1 MIVLTR
7 MVPVVLLL
15 WLSAGSTAIGQ
26 DWAKNM
32 FDNTKHDFGVV
43 ARGAK
48 AEHGFTFENIY
59 LEDAHIVAVR
69 SSCGCT
75 TMQYPKEIIKTYQT
89 ARIVVKMDT
98 RSFLGR
104 KDSTLTVVF
113 DKPFPAEVQLH
124 VYSFI
129 RRDVVLQPGSVQ
141 FGSVGQGKMV
151 RRKTTVSYAG
161 RSDWRIL
168 NVNSAN
174 PHLKIDVIEVG
185 RSLGRVTYDLV
196 MTLGGDAP
204 PGYVNEQVI
213 MTTDDPDPR
222 KARVPV
228 TVEGIVSPAISVRPS
243 PLMLGVLQEGRSVS
257 KNLVVHGKEPFRI
270 LGVLCADKRFQFTA
284 PKNAKTFHL
293 IPVTFTAESTPGE
306 VNAAIRIRTDREQGK
321 ELEVTAHA
329 EIVRAASTD

>member
-1 MIVLTR
+1 

-15 WLSAGSTAIGQ
+15 WLSAGSTAMGQ
-26 DWAKNM
+26 DWAKRM
-32 FDNTKHDFGVV
+32 FNHTKHDFGVV

-75 TMQYPKEIIKTYQT
+75 TMQYPKEILKTYQT

-141 FGSVGQGKMV
+141 FGSVGQGRTV

-161 RSDWRIL
+161 RNDWRIL
-168 NVNSAN
+168 DVKSAN

-185 RSLGRVTYDLV
+185 RSRGRVTYDLV
-196 MTLGGDAP
+196 MTLDGDAP

-213 MTTDDPDPR
+213 MTTDDPNPR

-228 TVEGIVSPAISVRPS
+228 TVEGIVVPAISVRPS

-270 LGVLCADKRFQFTA
+270 LGVSCNDKRFRFAA
-284 PKNAKTFHL
+284 PKDAKTFHL

-306 VNAAIRIRTDREQGK
+306 VNAAIRIQTDREQGK

-329 EIVRAASTD
+329 EIVRADSTD